1 MVVRAAL
8 QMTWER
14 SALMASGTSTPSFA
28 RDIQPLFRPDD
39 RQSMKFAFD
48 LWNYSDVRT
57 HAHDIL
63 GRLTEG
69 TMPCDGEWPEEQI
82 AQFRRW
88 VEAGMPA

>member
-1 MVVRAAL
+1 
-8 QMTWER
+8 
-14 SALMASGTSTPSFA
+14 MASGTSTPSFA

-48 LWNYSDVRT
+48 LWNYSDVRA
-57 HAHDIL
+57 HAQDIL
-63 GRLTEG
+63 KRLTEG

-88 VEAGMPA
+88 VDAGMPA